1 MSIPE
6 LIEQLQELASL
17 PEAKNMKVQFYDHV
31 QNKVR
36 EASTVTFYERK
47 DGGWWAAVSG

>member
-17 PEAKNMKVQFYDHV
+17 PEAKNMKVQFTTMF
-31 QNKVR
+31 KIR
-36 EASTVTFYERK
+36 
-47 DGGWWAAVSG
+47 